1 MLVENIVEVYYFK
14 KFVGQGEYEFFI
26 FIGVELVVKCGE
38 IIVLVGELG
47 LGKLILLAIFV
58 GFDDGSSG
66 EVSLVG

>member
-14 KFVGQGEYEFFI
+14 KSVGQGEYEFFI
-26 FIGVELVVKCGE
+26 FTGVELVVKCGE
-38 IIVLVGELG
+38 TIVLVGELG
-47 LGKLILLAIFV
+47 LGKLILLVIFV

>member
-1 MLVENIVEVYYFK
+1 M
-14 KFVGQGEYEFFI
+14 
-26 FIGVELVVKCGE
+26 VVKCGE

-47 LGKLILLAIFV
+47 LGKLILLVIFV